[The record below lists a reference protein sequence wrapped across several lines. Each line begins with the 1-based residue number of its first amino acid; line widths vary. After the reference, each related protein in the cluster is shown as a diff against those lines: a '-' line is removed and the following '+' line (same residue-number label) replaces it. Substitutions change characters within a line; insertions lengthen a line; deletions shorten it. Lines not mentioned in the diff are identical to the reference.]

1 MNSHIG
7 EGPHYTIGMK
17 REGSPGFN
25 YPGPTTYNPNIDSIN
40 ERAPHWSF
48 SLGNN
53 ESPFINKS
61 QIGPGSYNQ
70 PSYLGEGSKYTMGD
84 KRETGP

>member
-25 YPGPTTYNPNIDSIN
+25 YPGPTTYNPATNQTT
-40 ERAPHWSF
+40 ERAPHW
-48 SLGNN
+48 
-53 ESPFINKS
+53 
-61 QIGPGSYNQ
+61 
-70 PSYLGEGSKYTMGD
+70 
-84 KRETGP
+84 